1 METIDLSGIIVVYN
15 FVIGVL
21 VMLSSEKLAGF
32 AGFINKSYR
41 ERIVRLARV
50 TTFTFGACVAVL
62 SGSIYVAFH
71 MLKIGV

>member
-32 AGFINKSYR
+32 AGSLNKSHR
-41 ERIVRLARV
+41 KRIVRLARV
-50 TTFTFGACVAVL
+50 TTLTFGACVAVL

-71 MLKIGV
+71 LLKIGV